1 MICLNCGRS
10 VDDDVRV
17 CPFCGSAIEPVA
29 AQSAETAEDDSPI
42 PVTLSGKHPAADLF
56 RAKEQAEEEE
66 APAPVKAEKGFF
78 TPAFV
83 LSLLSFLLSV
93 VCLLMLMS
101 LRGGVAGLNKAVT
114 DSLSSVNASVSAT
127 NDRLDQL
134 DATLATVQSDAY
146 EQVASQS
153 ISITKDLTPLA
164 GPVDEGKYNQMF
176 IVRAKGNLNVDTAFD
191 WQRYN
196 EATGGWVSI
205 VFTGDATTN
214 EQYGLRLENQFN
226 QADREYTTILW
237 AQGITQDAAGTYRC
251 VITDDG
257 GITKTTSEAIVE
269 IHAAEEG

>member
-1 MICLNCGRS
+1 MICLNCGRT

-17 CPFCGSAIEPVA
+17 CPFCGNMIEPA
-29 AQSAETAEDDSPI
+29 GAEHTDRPEEEGPI
-42 PVTLSGKHPAADLF
+42 PVTLSGKHPAADLRRTPESNDTENEPEVF
-56 RAKEQAEEEE
+56 RKE
-66 APAPVKAEKGFF
+66 KSFF
-78 TPAFV
+78 TPAFA
-83 LSLLSFLLSV
+83 LSLLSFVLSL
-93 VCLLMLMS
+93 VCLVMLMS
-101 LRGGVAGLNKAVT
+101 LRGGVANLNRAVT
-114 DSLSSVNASVSAT
+114 DSLGAVNASVSAT

-164 GPVDEGKYNQMF
+164 GPVDEGRYNQMF

-196 EATGGWVSI
+196 EATGGWVSV

-214 EQYGLRLENQFN
+214 EQYGLRLENQLN

-269 IHAAEEG
+269 VRAAEEG

>member
-1 MICLNCGRS
+1 MICLNCGKH

-17 CPFCGSAIEPVA
+17 CPFCGSEIEA
-29 AQSAETAEDDSPI
+29 ADTMPLDTAEEDGPI
-42 PVTLSGKHPAADLF
+42 PVTLSERRPAA
-56 RAKEQAEEEE
+56 E
-66 APAPVKAEKGFF
+66 ARSAQETSGAVRTDEPEKRRSGFF
-78 TPAFV
+78 TPAFA
-83 LSLLSFLLSV
+83 LSLLSFALSL
-93 VCLLMLMS
+93 VCLVMILS
-101 LRGGVAGLNKAVT
+101 LRDGVAELNKSLT
-114 DSLSSVNASVSAT
+114 DNLGAVNAAVSAT
-127 NDRLDQL
+127 NDHLAQL

-153 ISITKDLTPLA
+153 ISLTKDITPLA
-164 GPVDEGKYNQMF
+164 GPVDEDRYNQMF

-226 QADREYTTILW
+226 QADREYTSILW
-237 AQGITQDAAGTYRC
+237 AQGITTDAAGTYRC
-251 VITDDG
+251 VITDEG

-269 IHAAEEG
+269 VRAAEEG